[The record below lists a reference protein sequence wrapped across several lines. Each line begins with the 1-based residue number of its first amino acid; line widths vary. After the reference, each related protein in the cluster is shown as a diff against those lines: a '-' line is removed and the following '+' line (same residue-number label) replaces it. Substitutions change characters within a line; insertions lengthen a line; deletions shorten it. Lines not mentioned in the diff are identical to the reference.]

1 MIDLWGEA
9 ARGVAAV
16 NGVLLGRLAEGAV
29 RRLEGQVLELT
40 VDGRPVT
47 ALLEEIRLH
56 GRRARVVLREVDW
69 DGLPVERL
77 TAVASSVGI
86 DPVPVPRVV
95 LKDVE
100 LAGRSPQRDLVAWL
114 DERMPDWQL
123 RVDDEGHVEACRRDG
138 SGRVSVSGEPDVAD
152 HRVCLRLRTLRVGRL
167 RVRAP
172 RRAGLSRTV
181 ALPALPLDM
190 SIVEARFRP
199 PVVDF
204 RATIP
209 SLRL

>member
-16 NGVLLGRLAEGAV
+16 NGVLLGRLAEGAA

-47 ALLEEIRLH
+47 ALLEQIRLN

-77 TAVASSVGI
+77 TAVASSVGV
-86 DPVPVPRVV
+86 DPLPVPRIV
-95 LKDVE
+95 LRDVE
-100 LAGRSPQRDLVAWL
+100 LAGRSPQRELVAWL
-114 DERMPDWQL
+114 DERMPDWTL
-123 RVDDEGHVEACRRDG
+123 RVDDDGHVEACRRDG
-138 SGRVSVSGEPDVAD
+138 NGRLSVSGEPDVAD
-152 HRVCLRLRTLRVGRL
+152 HRVSLRLRTLRMGRM

-172 RRAGLSRTV
+172 RRVPVSRTI
-181 ALPALPLDM
+181 ALPTLPLDM